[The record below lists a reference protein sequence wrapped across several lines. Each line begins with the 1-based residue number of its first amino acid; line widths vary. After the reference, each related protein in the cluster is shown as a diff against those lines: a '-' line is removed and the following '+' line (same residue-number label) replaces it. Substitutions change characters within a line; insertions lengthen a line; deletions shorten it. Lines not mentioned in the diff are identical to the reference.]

1 MQEPHQ
7 LRFLHELV
15 DSLNNQ
21 IRGSEVSSPPILS
34 SWLVLGV
41 PKDGLSQECSLL

>member
-15 DSLNNQ
+15 ESLNNQ
-21 IRGSEVSSPPILS
+21 IRGSEVSIYLS
-34 SWLVLGV
+34 ML
-41 PKDGLSQECSLL
+41 PLSTYSQ